1 MVVEVEANPS
11 LGQES
16 IGINL
21 GLKDVATCSD
31 GTRLENGRF
40 YRDLEPTLAIA
51 QRAGKKARVRAI
63 HTKIANRRKDTLHQF
78 SRALVKRCGMI
89 IVGDVSPAKLAKTT
103 MAKSGRFSYGAALVL
118 VDVSI
123 HTPVQGVT
131 AGGRACGSAAHC
143 FNPHARARA

>member
-1 MVVEVEANPS
+1 MAPGWRTAAS
-11 LGQES
+11 T
-16 IGINL
+16 
-21 GLKDVATCSD
+21 ATWN
-31 GTRLENGRF
+31 RHWPL
-40 YRDLEPTLAIA
+40 A

-123 HTPVQGVT
+123 RTPVQGVT
-131 AGGRACGSAAHC
+131 QYL
-143 FNPHARARA
+143 